1 MYIIVCVCVSAVLYV
16 LMQIL
21 FFPGGNATVAVRL
34 NVDTSSRFINVA
46 HKVFT

>member
-1 MYIIVCVCVSAVLYV
+1 MCVSCALCANANIV
-16 LMQIL
+16 

-46 HKVFT
+46 YKVFT